1 MSFIKCLQ
9 CLQCFLGIVFLSLG
23 TSTMAADWQQQLTPT
38 GKLRVGVAYA
48 PKPTPIFAAKDATGQ
63 VRGVPV
69 DLGQALAREL
79 GVPVEMFVAATTAEL
94 TEACVEGRID
104 VGFMPADDERRKRLD
119 FSPPY
124 FVIESTFLVAGST
137 SIQTIEAVNHPDVTV
152 VGIAGSTTIRAATR
166 SADKARVIAAKSVD
180 EAMSVMKAGQA
191 QAFALTQD
199 SLPPLQKELPGSRI
213 LPGAFQVTGV
223 AIAVRKNQPAALEA
237 VSRFVTQAKAQGVVR
252 RAFDDA
258 GLNNLQI
265 AP

>member
-1 MSFIKCLQ
+1 MLAFHRLA
-9 CLQCFLGIVFLSLG
+9 LLFALFMG
-23 TSTMAADWQQQLTPT
+23 TVAMAADDDWKKELTPT

-48 PKPTPIFAAKDATGQ
+48 PKPTPIFVTKDSAGEA
-63 VRGVPV
+63 RGVAV
-69 DLGQALAREL
+69 DIGKALAREL
-79 GVPVEMFVAATTAEL
+79 GVPVELLVTATTAEL
-94 TEACVEGRID
+94 TQACEEGRID

-124 FVIESTFLVAGST
+124 FVIESTFLAAASSG
-137 SIQTIEAVNHPDVTV
+137 IQTIAEVNRPDVTV

-166 SADKARVIAAKSVD
+166 SASSAKIIAAKSID
-180 EAMSVMKAGQA
+180 EAMSLMKAGQA

-223 AIAVRKNQPAALEA
+223 AIAMPKNRPAALE
-237 VSRFVTQAKAQGVVR
+237 VVTRFVNQAKTNGIVR

-258 GLNNLQI
+258 GLNALQI
-265 AP
+265 APLAP

>member
-1 MSFIKCLQ
+1 MLAFHRLA
-9 CLQCFLGIVFLSLG
+9 LLFALFMG
-23 TSTMAADWQQQLTPT
+23 TVAMAADDNWKKELIPT

-48 PKPTPIFAAKDATGQ
+48 PKPTPIFVTKDSAGEA
-63 VRGVPV
+63 RGVAV
-69 DLGQALAREL
+69 DIGKALAQEL
-79 GVPVEMFVAATTAEL
+79 GVPVELFVTATTAEL
-94 TEACVEGRID
+94 TDACEVGKID

-124 FVIESTFLVAGST
+124 FVIESTFLAAASST
-137 SIQTIEAVNHPDVTV
+137 IQTIAEVNRPDVTV

-166 SADKARVIAAKSVD
+166 SASSAKIIAAKSID
-180 EAMSVMKAGQA
+180 EAMGLMKAGQA

-223 AIAVRKNQPAALEA
+223 AIAMQKNHPAALE
-237 VSRFVTQAKAQGVVR
+237 VVTRFVNKAKTNGIVR

-258 GLNNLQI
+258 GLNTLQV
-265 AP
+265 APN

>member
-1 MSFIKCLQ
+1 MLACHRLALLFVL
-9 CLQCFLGIVFLSLG
+9 FMG
-23 TSTMAADWQQQLTPT
+23 TVAMAADDNWKQELTPT

-48 PKPTPIFAAKDATGQ
+48 PKPTPIFVTKDSAGEA
-63 VRGVPV
+63 RGVAV
-69 DLGQALAREL
+69 DIGRALAQAL
-79 GVPVEMFVAATTAEL
+79 GVPVELLVTATTAEL
-94 TEACVEGRID
+94 TDACEAGKID

-124 FVIESTFLVAGST
+124 FVIESTFLAAAS
-137 SIQTIEAVNHPDVTV
+137 SNIQTIAEVNRPDVTV

-166 SADKARVIAAKSVD
+166 SASTAKIIAAKSID
-180 EAMSVMKAGQA
+180 EAMALMKAGHA

-223 AIAVRKNQPAALEA
+223 AMAMPKNHPAALA
-237 VSRFVTQAKAQGVVR
+237 KVTQFINQAKVDGTVR
-252 RAFDDA
+252 RALDQA
-258 GLNNLQI
+258 GLSSLSI

>member
-1 MSFIKCLQ
+1 
-9 CLQCFLGIVFLSLG
+9 
-23 TSTMAADWQQQLTPT
+23 MAADGDWKQELTPT

-48 PKPTPIFAAKDATGQ
+48 PKPTPIFVTKDSSGEP
-63 VRGVPV
+63 RGVAV
-69 DLGQALAREL
+69 DIGTALAREL
-79 GVPVEMFVAATTAEL
+79 GVPVELLVAATTAEL
-94 TEACVEGRID
+94 TDACEAGKID

-124 FVIESTFLVAGST
+124 FVIESTFLAAAS
-137 SIQTIEAVNHPDVTV
+137 SNIQTIAEVNRPDVTV

-166 SADKARVIAAKSVD
+166 SASTAKIIAAKSID
-180 EAMSVMKAGQA
+180 EAMALMKAGHA

-223 AIAVRKNQPAALEA
+223 AMAMPKNHPAALA
-237 VSRFVTQAKAQGVVR
+237 KVTQFINQAKVDGTVR
-252 RAFDDA
+252 RALDQA
-258 GLNNLQI
+258 GLSSLSI

>member
-1 MSFIKCLQ
+1 MLACHRLALLFVL
-9 CLQCFLGIVFLSLG
+9 FMG
-23 TSTMAADWQQQLTPT
+23 TVAMAADDNWKQELTPT

-48 PKPTPIFAAKDATGQ
+48 PKPTPIFVTKDSAGEA
-63 VRGVPV
+63 RGVAV
-69 DLGQALAREL
+69 DIGRALAQAL
-79 GVPVEMFVAATTAEL
+79 GVPVELLVTATTAEL
-94 TEACVEGRID
+94 TDACEAGKID

-124 FVIESTFLVAGST
+124 FVIESTFLAAAS
-137 SIQTIEAVNHPDVTV
+137 SNIQTIAEVNRPDVTV

-166 SADKARVIAAKSVD
+166 SASTAKIIAAKSID
-180 EAMSVMKAGQA
+180 EAMALMKAGQA

-223 AIAVRKNQPAALEA
+223 AMAMPKNHPAALA
-237 VSRFVTQAKAQGVVR
+237 KVTQFINQAKVDGTVR
-252 RAFDDA
+252 RALDQA
-258 GLNNLQI
+258 GLSSLSI

>member
-1 MSFIKCLQ
+1 MLACHRLALLFVL
-9 CLQCFLGIVFLSLG
+9 FMG
-23 TSTMAADWQQQLTPT
+23 TVAMAADDNWKQELTPT

-48 PKPTPIFAAKDATGQ
+48 PKPTPIFVTKDSAGEA
-63 VRGVPV
+63 RGVAV
-69 DLGQALAREL
+69 DIGRALAQAL
-79 GVPVEMFVAATTAEL
+79 GVPVELLVTATTAEL
-94 TEACVEGRID
+94 TDACEAGKID

-124 FVIESTFLVAGST
+124 FVIESTFLAAAS
-137 SIQTIEAVNHPDVTV
+137 SNIQTIAEVNRPDVTV

-166 SADKARVIAAKSVD
+166 SASTAKIIAAKSID
-180 EAMSVMKAGQA
+180 EAMALMKAGQA

-223 AIAVRKNQPAALEA
+223 AIAMPKNHPAALA
-237 VSRFVTQAKAQGVVR
+237 KVTQFINQAKVDGTVR
-252 RAFDDA
+252 RALDQA
-258 GLNNLQI
+258 GLSSLSI

>member
-1 MSFIKCLQ
+1 MSILKAGVLFA
-9 CLQCFLGIVFLSLG
+9 FFMG
-23 TSTMAADWQQQLTPT
+23 TMAMAADDNWKQELTPT
-38 GKLRVGVAYA
+38 GTLRVGVAYG
-48 PKPTPIFAAKDATGQ
+48 PKPTPIFVTKDSAGQ
-63 VRGVPV
+63 ARGVAV

-79 GVPVEMFVAATTAEL
+79 GVPVELLVAATTAEL
-94 TEACVEGRID
+94 TDACEAGRID

-124 FVIESTFLVAGST
+124 FVIESTFLASVS
-137 SIQTIEAVNHPDVTV
+137 SNIHTIAEVNRPDVTV

-166 SADKARVIAAKSVD
+166 SASTAKIIAAKSID
-180 EAMSVMKAGQA
+180 EAMGLMKAGQA

-223 AIAVRKNQPAALEA
+223 AMALPKNRPAALA
-237 VSRFVTQAKAQGVVR
+237 VVTRFVNQAKANGLVR

-258 GLNNLQI
+258 GLNALQV
-265 AP
+265 APSAP

>member
-1 MSFIKCLQ
+1 MLACHRLALLFVL
-9 CLQCFLGIVFLSLG
+9 FMG
-23 TSTMAADWQQQLTPT
+23 TVAMAADDNWKQELTPT

-48 PKPTPIFAAKDATGQ
+48 PKPTPIFVTKDSAGEA
-63 VRGVPV
+63 RGVAV
-69 DLGQALAREL
+69 DIGRALAQAL
-79 GVPVEMFVAATTAEL
+79 GVPVELLVTATTAEL
-94 TEACVEGRID
+94 TDACEAGKID

-124 FVIESTFLVAGST
+124 FVIESTFLAAAS
-137 SIQTIEAVNHPDVTV
+137 SNIQTIAEVNRPDVTV

-166 SADKARVIAAKSVD
+166 SASTAKIIAAKSID
-180 EAMSVMKAGQA
+180 EAMALMKAGQA

-223 AIAVRKNQPAALEA
+223 AMAMPKNHPAALA
-237 VSRFVTQAKAQGVVR
+237 KVTQFINQAKVDGTVR
-252 RAFDDA
+252 RALDQA
-258 GLNNLQI
+258 GLNSLSI

>member
-1 MSFIKCLQ
+1 
-9 CLQCFLGIVFLSLG
+9 
-23 TSTMAADWQQQLTPT
+23 MAADDNWKQELTPT

-48 PKPTPIFAAKDATGQ
+48 PKPTPIFVTKDSAGEA
-63 VRGVPV
+63 RGVAV
-69 DLGQALAREL
+69 DIGRALAQAL
-79 GVPVEMFVAATTAEL
+79 GVPVELLVTATTAEL
-94 TEACVEGRID
+94 TDACEAGKID

-124 FVIESTFLVAGST
+124 FVIESTFLAAAS
-137 SIQTIEAVNHPDVTV
+137 SNIQTIAEVNRPDVTV

-166 SADKARVIAAKSVD
+166 SASTAKIIAAKSID
-180 EAMSVMKAGQA
+180 EAMALMKAGQA

-223 AIAVRKNQPAALEA
+223 AMAMPKNHPAALA
-237 VSRFVTQAKAQGVVR
+237 KVTQFINQAKVDGTVR
-252 RAFDDA
+252 RALDQA
-258 GLNNLQI
+258 GLNSLSI